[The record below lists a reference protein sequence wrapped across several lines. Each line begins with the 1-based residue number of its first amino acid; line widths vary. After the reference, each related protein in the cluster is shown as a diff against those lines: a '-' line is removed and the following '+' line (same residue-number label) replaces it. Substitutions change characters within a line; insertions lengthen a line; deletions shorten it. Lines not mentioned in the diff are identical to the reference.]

1 MKRFYRL
8 SDNPK
13 KVINID
19 DISMIDFDESI
30 NKYMILIS
38 GLKHCIMVN
47 NDDAFAIMD
56 KLQIINDF

>member
-8 SDNPK
+8 TDDPK
-13 KVINID
+13 KLINID

-38 GLKHCIMVN
+38 GLKHCIMSYLFKKAYHSN
-47 NDDAFAIMD
+47 FEG
-56 KLQIINDF
+56 